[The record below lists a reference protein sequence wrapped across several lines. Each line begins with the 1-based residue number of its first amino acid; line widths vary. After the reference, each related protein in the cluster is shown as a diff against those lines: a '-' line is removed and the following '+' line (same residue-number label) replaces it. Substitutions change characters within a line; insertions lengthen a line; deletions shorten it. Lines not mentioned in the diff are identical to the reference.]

1 MAGAIPGALP
11 LGGHRAQIGV
21 LNWQNEGQ
29 FVSGFEFSI
38 QRFVMRTITLV
49 LFLAVCQAPGL
60 MRAQES
66 IPELPLSE
74 PDDVSSAGLDDESMD
89 ELLEGDELDELLDL
103 AEGDVG
109 QLAKV
114 NVVAPALEMEVT
126 TVSRQKSTIGRSPA
140 AVFVITND
148 MIRRSGVRSI
158 PEALRLAPGV
168 QVARLDAN
176 KWAISI
182 RGFNGRFA
190 NKLLVQIDGRS
201 VYTPLFAGVFW
212 DVQDVL
218 LEDIDRIEV
227 IRGPGATVWGANA
240 VNGVINI
247 ITKSTEDTQGSYFHA
262 GAGTEERGFSAARYG
277 GRLSD
282 DATFR
287 LYGKWFERDT
297 GGAPNDNAHDD
308 WRQAR
313 GGFRVDWTPTCVDR
327 ITLQGDYYDGS
338 SGQRNFYAEPTMPP
352 AFVRIQDDDFD
363 VSGGN
368 ILARWTHE
376 LDAESDW
383 SLQMYYDRT
392 ERALVQSPFSE
403 DRDTFDIDFQYRVP
417 LGIDHKLIMGAGY
430 RITADSITNSP
441 TIAFN
446 PRERS
451 ANLFSYFIQDE
462 ITLVDEL
469 LFLTGGSKFQHNDFT
484 GFEMQPT
491 VRLLWTPTE
500 RHSIWGAVS
509 HAVRTPSRAEDDVM
523 VTLLPQSQPP
533 LPPPVFQIVSGDRS
547 FESEELTAFELGY
560 REQPTQE
567 FSWDLA
573 VFLHEYRNLT
583 GATPGAPFGPGF
595 PAMGPTFLPVN
606 VANNGNGFTY
616 GFEVASTYE
625 VSDFWRV
632 SGAYSF
638 LRMDI
643 DGGDSTG
650 TSPRNQ
656 AYIVNSWDLTDDVQL
671 DVIGRYV
678 DNLSGA
684 GIPHYLTADVRLGW
698 HLTPDLELTLAGR
711 HLFDAEH
718 PEFALDGFTGNV
730 ATQVEQEFYGML
742 TWRH

>member
-1 MAGAIPGALP
+1 MP
-11 LGGHRAQIGV
+11 RSS
-21 LNWQNEGQ
+21 QNEGQ
-29 FVSGFEFSI
+29 FVSRLRLRC
-38 QRFVMRTITLV
+38 QRLVTFTAVTVTILV
-49 LFLAVCQAPGL
+49 LTVIQMPALTL
-60 MRAQES
+60 AQES
-66 IPELPLSE
+66 DSETSASIDTVDSVTQPEEDAVDGNLAS
-74 PDDVSSAGLDDESMD
+74 
-89 ELLEGDELDELLDL
+89 DELDELLDL
-103 AEGDVG
+103 AEGDVR
-109 QLAKV
+109 QLTKV
-114 NVVAPALEMEVT
+114 NVAAPALDIEVT

-140 AVFVITND
+140 AVFVITNE
-148 MIRRSGVRSI
+148 MIRRSGARSI

-168 QVARLDAN
+168 QVARLDSN

-247 ITKSTEDTQGSYFHA
+247 ITKSTEDTQGSYFNA
-262 GAGTEERGFSAARYG
+262 GAGTEERGFASARYG

-297 GGAPNDNAHDD
+297 GAAPNGGAHDD
-308 WRQAR
+308 WRSAR
-313 GGFRVDWTPTCVDR
+313 GGMRIDWTPTCVDR

-352 AFVRIQDDDFD
+352 TFVRTVDDDFD

-368 ILARWTHE
+368 VLARWTHE

-417 LGIDHKLIMGAGY
+417 FGDDHKVIMGAGY
-430 RITADSITNSP
+430 RITGDSITNSS
-441 TIAFN
+441 TIAFI
-446 PRERS
+446 PPERS
-451 ANLFSYFIQDE
+451 VNLFSYFIQDE
-462 ITLVDEL
+462 ITLVDDL

-491 VRLLWTPTE
+491 LRLLWTPTE

-509 HAVRTPSRAEDDVM
+509 HAVRTPSRADDDVR
-523 VTLLPQSQPP
+523 VTLLPQNQPP
-533 LPPPVFQIVSGDRS
+533 LPPPVFQVVGGNRS
-547 FESEELTAFELGY
+547 FESEELTAFEFGY
-560 REQPTQE
+560 REQPTQQ

-583 GATPGAPFGPGF
+583 GVTPGVPFGPGF
-595 PAMGPTFLPVN
+595 PAMGPTFLPLTI
-606 VANNGNGFTY
+606 ANNGNGFTY

-625 VSDFWRV
+625 VSEFWRV

-656 AYIVNSWDLTDDVQL
+656 AYIVNSWDITDDVQL

-678 DNLSGA
+678 DNLPGA
-684 GIPHYLTADVRLGW
+684 SVPSYLTADVRLGW

-718 PEFALDGFTGNV
+718 PEFGFDGFTGNV
-730 ATQVEQEFYGML
+730 ATQVEQEFYGMI

>member
-1 MAGAIPGALP
+1 MVVAVDFSVSS
-11 LGGHRAQIGV
+11 LG
-21 LNWQNEGQ
+21 QNEGQ
-29 FVSGFEFSI
+29 FVSGFRLEF
-38 QRFVMRTITLV
+38 QRLVLSTTLV
-49 LFLAVCQAPGL
+49 ALALTVVQQPAL
-60 MRAQES
+60 TLAQENA
-66 IPELPLSE
+66 PERAETEVS
-74 PDDVSSAGLDDESMD
+74 DVPPSVPGDEALDG
-89 ELLEGDELDELLDL
+89 LLEGDELDELLDL
-103 AEGDVG
+103 AEGDVE
-109 QLAKV
+109 QLARV
-114 NVVAPALEMEVT
+114 NVVAPALELEVT

-262 GAGTEERGFSAARYG
+262 GAGTEERGFAAARYG

-297 GGAPNDNAHDD
+297 GGAPNGDAHDD

-338 SGQRNFYAEPTMPP
+338 SGQRIFDAAPTMPP
-352 AFVRIQDDDFD
+352 AFVNVIDDDFD

-368 ILARWTHE
+368 VLARWTHE
-376 LDAESDW
+376 LGEGADW

-392 ERALVQSPFSE
+392 ERARVQSPFSE

-430 RITADSITNSP
+430 RITSDSITNLP

-451 ANLFSYFIQDE
+451 VNLFSYFIQDE
-462 ITLVDEL
+462 VTLVDEL
-469 LFLTGGSKFQHNDFT
+469 LFLTGGSKFQHNDFS

-509 HAVRTPSRAEDDVM
+509 HAVRTPSRADDDVN
-523 VTLLPQSQPP
+523 VTLLPQNQPP
-533 LPPPVFQIVSGDRS
+533 LPPPVFQIVSGNRS

-560 REQPTQE
+560 REQPTRE

-573 VFLHEYRNLT
+573 VFLHEFRNLT
-583 GATPGAPFGPGF
+583 GVMPGTPFGPGF
-595 PAMGPTFLPVN
+595 PAMGPTFLPLT
-606 VANNGNGFTY
+606 VANNGDGFTY

-625 VSDFWRV
+625 VSESWRV

-638 LRMDI
+638 LRMDL
-643 DGGDSTG
+643 DSDDSVG

-656 AYIVNSWDLTDDVQL
+656 AYLMNSWDLTDDVQL

-678 DNLSGA
+678 DSLSGMS
-684 GIPHYLTADVRLGW
+684 IPSYLTADIRLGW
-698 HLTPDLELTLAGR
+698 QLTPDLELTLAGR
-711 HLFDAEH
+711 HLLDAEH
-718 PEFALDGFTGNV
+718 PEFGFDGFTGNV
-730 ATQVEQEFYGML
+730 ATQVQREFYGMV